1 MCRCYNGEARSGSPH
16 LRGQCSSHYE
26 VYHHTLTYNTNL
38 LNFNHLSSSLLLKLL
53 KKSQGAITSAGFS
66 FFLSWAYLKTGWW
79 FTSTNIL
86 PRCKICTWLGERIVT
101 SWPSIFTCPTLETPM
116 SIIGW
121 VLPWSH
127 LQSGVTHNLAIYTP
141 VSVPIVYI
149 ENSATNTRMKLWI
162 LQHTACI
169 LQ

>member
-1 MCRCYNGEARSGSPH
+1 MGRQGAG
-16 LRGQCSSHYE
+16 
-26 VYHHTLTYNTNL
+26 HHTSEGNAPVIMKSITTHSLTILTYWTL
-38 LNFNHLSSSLLLKLL
+38 TISVQVCYLNYW

-101 SWPSIFTCPTLETPM
+101 WWPSIFTCPTLETPM

-127 LQSGVTHNLAIYTP
+127 QQSGVTHNLAIYTP